1 MSITLFS
8 YADDRFGR
16 KASRY
21 RETQRR
27 FSSLLRRHPDTS
39 DVVEFTDRDLTQTEW
54 YADHAYLYDMDCT
67 VSAGNAQKA
76 YFTVEMLSRRPEGA
90 LLLYHDCSPEIW
102 DLTLDYRAIP
112 LRKHIELCD
121 CNDGILIGNYSP
133 RAHPD
138 FPHTHRSMTSPAV
151 LAALEAEAFRD
162 HWQWCTSW
170 ILMRNTAKIRDL
182 AHSWLFLNSI
192 PDCSSYVRRRD
203 SERSH
208 YPDFIEHRGD
218 QSILSLLMLKRGM
231 RAMEC
236 GSKNIFHADAS
247 APLHDGQV
255 DDAMRAAWRPA
266 AEIVASMGA

>member
-16 KASRY
+16 KDGGY
-21 RETQRR
+21 RKTQRR
-27 FSSLLRRHPDTS
+27 FSSILRNHPDI
-39 DVVEFTDRDLTQTEW
+39 DEVLAFTDADLTQTQW
-54 YADHAYLYDMDCT
+54 YADHAHLYELDCT

-76 YFTVEMLSRRPEGA
+76 FYAVDLLNRYPEGA

-102 DLTLDYRAIP
+102 DFSQDYNARS
-112 LRKHIELCD
+112 LCGHIALCD
-121 CNDGILIGNYSP
+121 RNGGVLIGNYSP
-133 RAHPD
+133 QAHID

-151 LAALEAEAFRD
+151 LAALDAETFGD

-170 ILMRNTAKIRDL
+170 ILMRNSPKTRDL
-182 AHSWLFLNSI
+182 ARNWLFLNSI
-192 PDCSSYVRRRD
+192 SDCCCMVRRREA
-203 SERSH
+203 ERRA
-208 YPDFIEHRGD
+208 YPYFIEHRGD

-247 APLHDGQV
+247 APLHDGRV
-255 DDAMRAAWRPA
+255 DNAMRQVWRTP
-266 AEIVASMGA
+266 AEIVANMGG